1 MTKSKLGPVVK
12 EAREGARMSQREL
25 AAAIGVKASH
35 IAYIENGRRKPSIS
49 LLTRLRETLGLDG
62 KEILILAHPEAK
74 QLLDSAR
81 PSTKKGDG
89 AWPRFLSNQAL
100 LKHHAITKGE
110 LRILK
115 QVATLEQVAR
125 PGDFIFILNA
135 IRQAAA
141 HR

>member
-1 MTKSKLGPVVK
+1 MIKTTLGSVVK
-12 EAREGARMSQREL
+12 EARDGARMSQREL

-35 IAYIENGRRKPSIS
+35 VAYLENGRRKPSIS
-49 LLTRLRETLGLDG
+49 LLTRLCETLGLDG
-62 KEILILAHPEAK
+62 KAILMLAHPETK
-74 QLLDSAR
+74 QLLNSAR

-89 AWPRFLSNQAL
+89 AWPRFVSNPAL

-125 PGDFIFILNA
+125 PEDFIFILNA

-141 HR
+141 YR